1 MEGWIKLH
9 RKFLTWEW
17 FNKSEMVHL
26 FLYLLL
32 KANHEDKIWQGVEIK
47 RGQVLTGRKILSK
60 DTGIS
65 EQSIRTYVNRL
76 KSTNELTIKSTNKYT
91 IITICNY
98 DSYQTVNN
106 NNNQQINQQIN
117 QRSTNNQPATNQQL
131 TTTKN
136 EKNEKNEK
144 KIYIPDFSEFK
155 KYVLENNPDIDIIS
169 LENKYKSW
177 IVNDWKDGNNK
188 KIQNW
193 KSKILNTMPYLKQNE
208 NKRKINTKL
217 Y

>member
-1 MEGWIKLH
+1 VEGWIKLH

-17 FNKSEMVHL
+17 FDKSEMVHL

-32 KANHEDKIWQGVEIK
+32 KANHENNIWQGVEIK
-47 RGQVLTGRKILSK
+47 RGQLITGRKILSK

-65 EQSIRTYVNRL
+65 EQSIRTCMNRL
-76 KSTNELTIKSTNKYT
+76 KLTNELTIKTTNKYT

-106 NNNQQINQQIN
+106 NNNQQINQQ
-117 QRSTNNQPATNQQL
+117 STNNQPTINQQS
-131 TTTKN
+131 TTNKN

-193 KSKILNTMPYLKQNE
+193 KSKILNTMPYLKQNA
-208 NKRKINTKL
+208 NKRKIMP
-217 Y
+217 

>member
-17 FNKSEMVHL
+17 FDKSEMVHL

-32 KANHEDKIWQGVEIK
+32 KANHENNIWQGVEIK
-47 RGQVLTGRKILSK
+47 RGQLITGRKILSK

-65 EQSIRTYVNRL
+65 EQSIRTCMNRL
-76 KSTNELTIKSTNKYT
+76 KLTNELTIKTTNKYT

-106 NNNQQINQQIN
+106 NNNQQINQQ
-117 QRSTNNQPATNQQL
+117 STNNQPTINQQS
-131 TTTKN
+131 TTNKN

-193 KSKILNTMPYLKQNE
+193 KSKILNTMPYLKQNA
-208 NKRKINTKL
+208 NKRKIMP
-217 Y
+217 